1 MHRMNTLLVS
11 FVSIGLL
18 GGCTWSPEQNINGGG
33 QAGFGGHI
41 DRGGVGG
48 TGVAVDGSIGPT
60 TDSNCGVSTITTTRQ
75 PADVLYL
82 QDKSGSM
89 DQDPTGANCPNN
101 MPGCSKW
108 DQMTPPINQTVMA
121 TQADV
126 RWGLKFFPDPNTN
139 GCAVNNTALV
149 PVAPNNATP
158 IANAIAGV
166 GPGGSTPT
174 RVAINNAVTY
184 LNGNGDTNPK
194 YILLATDGL
203 PNCIPGNN
211 NTQTGDAAGAVTA
224 IANALTAGIP
234 TFVVGIGNTGAAATL
249 TMMAQ
254 AGGRP
259 TAAAPFYYQVNSGAD
274 LVAAL
279 GQISGSVR
287 SCTFSLSSKPP
298 DPANVKV
305 QADGVTVP
313 PSATDGWGFNP
324 AVTQVIL
331 TGDYCTKV
339 LDGTIMNV
347 TVLFGCGI
355 NNIP

>member
-1 MHRMNTLLVS
+1 MHRRNTLLAS

-18 GGCTWSPEQNINGGG
+18 GGCTWSPEGNVNGGG
-33 QAGFGGHI
+33 VGGFGGHI
-41 DRGGVGG
+41 DHGGVGG
-48 TGVAVDGSIGPT
+48 TGVGFDGSIGPT
-60 TDSNCGVSTITTTRQ
+60 GDMNCGITRIPTTKQ
-75 PADVLYL
+75 PADVLIV

-121 TQADV
+121 TQADI
-126 RWGLKFFPDPNTN
+126 RWGLKFFPDPGANA
-139 GCAVNNTALV
+139 CQVNNTVLV
-149 PVAPNNATP
+149 PVAQNNAMAINT
-158 IANAIAGV
+158 AIAGV
-166 GPGGSTPT
+166 MPGGSTPT
-174 RVAINNAVTY
+174 RTAINNAVTY

-203 PNCIPGNN
+203 PNCAPGGG
-211 NTQTGDAAGAVTA
+211 NTQNSDAMGAVTA

-279 GQISGSVR
+279 STISGSVR
-287 SCTFSLSSKPP
+287 SCTFQLGSKPP
-298 DPANVKV
+298 DPTNVKV

-324 AVTQVIL
+324 GITAVIL
-331 TGDYCTKV
+331 TGSYCQHV
-339 LDGTIMNV
+339 LDGTTQDV
-347 TVLFGCGI
+347 QVLFGCGI

>member
-1 MHRMNTLLVS
+1 MHRRNTLLAS
-11 FVSIGLL
+11 LVSIGLL
-18 GGCTWSPEQNINGGG
+18 GGCTWSPETNINGGG
-33 QAGFGGHI
+33 QAGGAGHLGG
-41 DRGGVGG
+41 GGPGG
-48 TGVAVDGSIGPT
+48 KGVIVDGSGQPTSDANCGITKIPT
-60 TDSNCGVSTITTTRQ
+60 TKQ
-75 PADVLYL
+75 PADVLYV

-89 DQDPTGANCPNN
+89 DQDPTGGNCNG
-101 MPGCSKW
+101 MAGCSKW

-126 RWGLKFFPDPNTN
+126 RWGLKFFPDPNTMA
-139 GCAVNNTALV
+139 CAVNNTVQV
-149 PVAPNNATP
+149 PVALNNATP
-158 IANAIAGV
+158 IANAIAAV

-203 PNCIPGNN
+203 PNCAPGGG
-211 NTQTGDAAGAVTA
+211 NTQNSDANGAVTA

-279 GQISGSVR
+279 SAISGSVR

-298 DPANVKV
+298 DPTNVKV

-324 AVTQVIL
+324 GITAVIL
-331 TGDYCTKV
+331 TGSYCQNVLNGTTKDV
-339 LDGTIMNV
+339 E
-347 TVLFGCGI
+347 VLFGCGI